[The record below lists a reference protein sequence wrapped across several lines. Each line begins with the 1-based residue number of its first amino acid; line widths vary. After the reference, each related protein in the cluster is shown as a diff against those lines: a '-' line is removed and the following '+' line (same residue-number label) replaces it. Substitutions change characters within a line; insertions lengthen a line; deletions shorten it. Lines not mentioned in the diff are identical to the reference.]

1 MSARSVNKVI
11 LIGNLTRDPELRYT
25 PQGTPVISFGLAT
38 NREWS
43 VDGVKKE
50 AADFHNVVAWNKL
63 AEICDQLLSK
73 GSKTYVEGRLQTR
86 DWVDGDGN
94 KRYKTE
100 VVINEMIV
108 LTSKRDPGGYSSDS
122 QSYEKPKE
130 EVETE
135 VATAIEDADEIDLD
149 KVLSEDFGVE
159 EVKEEEVKEEEV
171 KEEVDEVEETEE
183 TEEVEEEVKEEKKPK
198 KKAKSKK

>member
-100 VVINEMIV
+100 VVINEMII
-108 LTSKRDPGGYSSDS
+108 LTSKRDPGGYSTDS
-122 QSYEKPKE
+122 QSYEKPEK
-130 EVETE
+130 VETE

-159 EVKEEEVKEEEV
+159 EVKEEEVKEE
-171 KEEVDEVEETEE
+171 VDKVEETEEAEE
-183 TEEVEEEVKEEKKPK
+183 TEEVEEEAKEEKKSK
-198 KKAKSKK
+198 KKAKPKK

>member
-25 PQGTPVISFGLAT
+25 PQGTPVASFGLAT
-38 NREWS
+38 NREWT

-63 AEICDQLLSK
+63 GELCAQLLAK

-100 VVINEMIV
+100 VVIDEMIV
-108 LTSKRDPGGYSSDS
+108 LVSKKSGMDGDMSFENAPAFEDEGATA
-122 QSYEKPKE
+122 EAPKKE
-130 EVETE
+130 ES
-135 VATAIEDADEIDLD
+135 ADEGDIDLD
-149 KVLSEDFGVE
+149 EVLSEDFGLE
-159 EVKEEEVKEEEV
+159 E
-171 KEEVDEVEETEE
+171 DTDETEE
-183 TEEVEEEVKEEKKPK
+183 K
-198 KKAKSKK
+198 

>member
-43 VDGVKKE
+43 VEGVKKE

-63 AEICDQLLSK
+63 AEICDQLLAK
-73 GSKTYVEGRLQTR
+73 GDKAYVEGRLQTR
-86 DWVDGDGN
+86 DWADGDGN

-108 LTSKRDPGGYSSDS
+108 LSSKRSGGDYTDGTDAPV
-122 QSYEKPKE
+122 YDDA
-130 EVETE
+130 ETA
-135 VATAIEDADEIDLD
+135 VGADDTDEIDLD

-159 EVKEEEVKEEEV
+159 EK
-171 KEEVDEVEETEE
+171 
-183 TEEVEEEVKEEKKPK
+183 VEEEVTEEEVTEDEGEDKNAK
-198 KKAKSKK
+198 KKSKSKK